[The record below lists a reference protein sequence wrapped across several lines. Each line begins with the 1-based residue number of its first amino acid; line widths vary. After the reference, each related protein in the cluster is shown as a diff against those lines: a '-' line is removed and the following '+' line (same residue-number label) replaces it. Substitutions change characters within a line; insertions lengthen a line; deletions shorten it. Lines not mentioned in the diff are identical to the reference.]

1 MFYVSICNNKEEER
15 FVKDE
20 DCSMKKYSKTNPGKL
35 FKWGFFKKE
44 RSLSLSL
51 CNLRSYVS

>member
-44 RSLSLSL
+44 RSLSL
-51 CNLRSYVS
+51 